1 MSTALAAATPPPGH
15 FVVTEFAQLQ
25 EPADALM
32 AGYVI
37 AVEFESDRHLHRR
50 GLDFLSGLAY
60 GLGASMEKLTDGL
73 YRLVPA
79 H

>member
-1 MSTALAAATPPPGH
+1 MSSALAADTPQPGH
-15 FVVTEFAQLQ
+15 FVVTEFAGLQ
-25 EPADALM
+25 APADALI

-37 AVEFESDRHLHRR
+37 AVEFEADRHLHRR

-60 GLGASMEKLTDGL
+60 GLQAHMEKLGESV

>member
-1 MSTALAAATPPPGH
+1 MSTALAAATPQPGH
-15 FVVTEFAQLQ
+15 FVVTEFAGLQ

-32 AGYVI
+32 DGYVI

-60 GLGASMEKLTDGL
+60 GLEAHMEKLGDGV
-73 YRLVPA
+73 YRLTPA